1 LLELQKQSKWLGSR
15 GDIQTRRN
23 NFEKVV
29 HTSPWR
35 FYPKGSGRSTGTT
48 YTTSESLVE
57 DYLERKHR
65 RKKPRTLRPIPSQVR
80 GYGFQTSSVDVRPR
94 YVNNASLKTN
104 QLFGEVTECGA
115 PGINNNN
122 ATFVK
127 QSAGL
132 RLSDVYG
139 TLGTSSPYAQSE
151 QQQARSLRQST
162 INDALI
168 SQVKRYKTENE
179 SLRKHKRATL
189 YILRL
194 LEQKVLELSGKKT
207 VVDPISPDLSYEMHP
222 EVYSILKENHR
233 HIHKFEKKQVA
244 GIIPEG
250 WFSGGLPVHSRGR
263 LRLRADHGRC

>member
-1 LLELQKQSKWLGSR
+1 MIGGGGSTNDLLELQKQSKWLGSR

-80 GYGFQTSSVDVRPR
+80 GYGFQTSIVDVRPR

-122 ATFVK
+122 ATF
-127 QSAGL
+127 AINNEL
-132 RLSDVYG
+132 FRW
-139 TLGTSSPYAQSE
+139 
-151 QQQARSLRQST
+151 T
-162 INDALI
+162 INSHPGVDACNQI
-168 SQVKRYKTENE
+168 RGSFAVDNFGVMPPDAAIDHVKND
-179 SLRKHKRATL
+179 
-189 YILRL
+189 
-194 LEQKVLELSGKKT
+194 VL
-207 VVDPISPDLSYEMHP
+207 VD
-222 EVYSILKENHR
+222 
-233 HIHKFEKKQVA
+233 KQ
-244 GIIPEG
+244 
-250 WFSGGLPVHSRGR
+250 
-263 LRLRADHGRC
+263 